1 MKHFL
6 YTEFQKIYLMK
17 KINFLSFVLLY
28 TTSFIIAQNSSINYI
43 EGEGLSFLTNEG
55 DYSFNIGGY
64 IQPSYRSESSDGK
77 LLSKY
82 SDNIFM
88 SKKSVFFLKGQMKNE
103 KLSFLLSANFSSE
116 NPLDEAWVSYKINK
130 SLSLFF
136 GQMLSFT
143 NNRELMFRED
153 KIQMNDRSMLSSTFS
168 NTGREFGFFIKTKLK
183 SPIGLLVPMF
193 ALSSGDGINSFGND
207 SRDPD
212 RGSFKFGGRLDLYPF
227 GMFAE
232 NNDNSTVDFFGE
244 NKLKVVFGLAASL
257 NDGASN
263 EVGEGHAD
271 FVLYDN
277 LGLEDFPDFNQIYF
291 DTLLKYKRASLLIEY
306 VDSYASDIDEIYT
319 LNPIENGISNAIL
332 NPSEISKF
340 LVLGDQL
347 NIQLGYLSKS
357 MVSFDLR
364 YGKAIP
370 EFLVENSILKKFE
383 NYSLGI
389 SKYINKNVKIQ
400 AIYNSNKFELNE
412 DNYAELLV
420 QISF

>member
-28 TTSFIIAQNSSINYI
+28 STSLIIAQNSSINYI
-43 EGEGLSFLTNEG
+43 EGEGISFLTNEG
-55 DYSFNIGGY
+55 EYSFNIGGD
-64 IQPSYRSESSDGK
+64 IQPSYRSESLDGK
-77 LLSKY
+77 LLSKD

-88 SKKSVFFLKGQMKNE
+88 SKKSVFFLKGLMKNE
-103 KLSFLLSANFSSE
+103 KLSFMLSANFSSE

-168 NTGREFGFFIKTKLK
+168 NTGREFGFFIKTKFK

-244 NKLKVVFGLAASL
+244 NELKVVFGLAASL

-291 DTLLKYKRASLLIEY
+291 DALLKYKRASLLIEY

-340 LVLGDQL
+340 LVIGDQL

-400 AIYNSNKFELNE
+400 ALYNSNKFELNE
-412 DNYAELLV
+412 DNYAELLIQV
-420 QISF
+420 SF

>member
-28 TTSFIIAQNSSINYI
+28 STSLIIAQNSSINYI
-43 EGEGLSFLTNEG
+43 EGEGISFLTNEG
-55 DYSFNIGGY
+55 EYSFNIGGY
-64 IQPSYRSESSDGK
+64 IQPSYRSESLDGK
-77 LLSKY
+77 LLSKD

-88 SKKSVFFLKGQMKNE
+88 SKKSVFFLKGLMKNE
-103 KLSFLLSANFSSE
+103 KLSFMLSANFSSE

-153 KIQMNDRSMLSSTFS
+153 KIQMNDRSMLSTTFS

-244 NKLKVVFGLAASL
+244 NELKVVFGLAASL

-291 DTLLKYKRASLLIEY
+291 DALLKYKRASLLIEY

-340 LVLGDQL
+340 LVIGDQL

-400 AIYNSNKFELNE
+400 ALYNSNKFELNE
-412 DNYAELLV
+412 DNYAELLIQV
-420 QISF
+420 SF

>member
-400 AIYNSNKFELNE
+400 ALYNSNKFELNE

>member
-28 TTSFIIAQNSSINYI
+28 STSFIIAQNSSINYI

-400 AIYNSNKFELNE
+400 ALYNSNKFELNE

>member
-28 TTSFIIAQNSSINYI
+28 STSLIIAQNSSINYI
-43 EGEGLSFLTNEG
+43 EGEGISFLTNEG
-55 DYSFNIGGY
+55 EYSFNIGGY
-64 IQPSYRSESSDGK
+64 IQPSYRSESLDGK
-77 LLSKY
+77 LLSKD

-88 SKKSVFFLKGQMKNE
+88 SKKSVFFLKGLMKNE
-103 KLSFLLSANFSSE
+103 KLSFMLSANFSSE

-244 NKLKVVFGLAASL
+244 NELKVVFGLAASL

-291 DTLLKYKRASLLIEY
+291 DALLKYKRASLLIEY

-340 LVLGDQL
+340 LVIGDQL

-400 AIYNSNKFELNE
+400 ALYNRNKFELNE
-412 DNYAELLV
+412 DNYAELLIQV
-420 QISF
+420 SF

>member
-103 KLSFLLSANFSSE
+103 KLSFFLSANFSSE

-400 AIYNSNKFELNE
+400 ALYNSNKFELNE